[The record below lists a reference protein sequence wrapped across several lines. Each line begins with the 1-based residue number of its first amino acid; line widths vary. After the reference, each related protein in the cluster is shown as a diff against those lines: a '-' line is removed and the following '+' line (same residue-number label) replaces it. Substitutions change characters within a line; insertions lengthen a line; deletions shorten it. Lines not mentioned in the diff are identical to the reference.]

1 MAGLRPTSPHAPA
14 ARLSRTAAILAAL
27 LVAGL
32 SAAPM
37 AHAGM
42 FDDDEARRQ
51 ILDLKSETHARL
63 DKLEASSRAQLEL
76 ANQLDDL
83 KSQIAQLR
91 GQVEMLTY
99 ELQQAQQRQKDFYL
113 DLDTRLRKLEPQEQA
128 SGDSQT
134 APGDTPAATSAT
146 APAKPPAN
154 PQAEAKEYEAALT
167 LFKGSKYKE
176 AANAFDA
183 FARAH
188 PQSDFAPSAQFW
200 LGNSFYAQRDCKKA
214 ITAEQVVL
222 NKWPNHAKAPD
233 ALLTIAS
240 CQQELGD
247 NKAAN
252 QALERLVAKYPD
264 SRAAL
269 AAKDRL
275 KKK

>member
-1 MAGLRPTSPHAPA
+1 MVGLRPTSPHAPA

-32 SAAPM
+32 SAAPA

-51 ILDLKSETHARL
+51 IADLRAESRARL
-63 DKLEASSRAQLEL
+63 DKLEAANRAQLEL
-76 ANQLDDL
+76 SNQLDNL
-83 KSQIAQLR
+83 KSDVAQLR

-113 DLDTRLRKLEPQEQA
+113 DLDTRLRKFEPQAQSQ
-128 SGDSQT
+128 SG
-134 APGDTPAATSAT
+134 GDAPAAGGDAPAAQ
-146 APAKPPAN
+146 APAKPAAN

-167 LFKGSKYKE
+167 LFKGGKYKE

-183 FARAH
+183 FGRAH
-188 PQSDFAPSAQFW
+188 AQSDFAPSAQFW

-214 ITAEQVVL
+214 IAAEQVVL
-222 NKWPNHAKAPD
+222 SKWPDHAKAPD
-233 ALLTIAS
+233 ALLTIAN

-247 NKAAN
+247 AKGAR
-252 QALERLVAKYPD
+252 QSLERLAAKYPD
-264 SRAAL
+264 SRAAQS
-269 AAKDRL
+269 AKDRL
-275 KKK
+275 KK

>member
-1 MAGLRPTSPHAPA
+1 MAGLRPSLPHAPA
-14 ARLSRTAAILAAL
+14 ARLSRTAAILAVL

-32 SAAPM
+32 SAAPV
-37 AHAGM
+37 AHAGV

-51 ILDLKSETHARL
+51 ILDLKSESRARL
-63 DKLEASSRAQLEL
+63 DKLEAASRAQLEL
-76 ANQLDDL
+76 ANQLDSL
-83 KSQIAQLR
+83 KTEVAQLR

-113 DLDTRLRKLEPQEQA
+113 DLDTRLRKLEPQGQA
-128 SGDSQT
+128 SADGQAT
-134 APGDTPAATSAT
+134 GDTPAAPGK
-146 APAKPPAN
+146 PAAN

-167 LFKGSKYKE
+167 LFKGGKYKE

-183 FARAH
+183 FARSHA
-188 PQSDFAPSAQFW
+188 QSDFAPSAQFW

-214 ITAEQVVL
+214 ISAEQVVL
-222 NKWPNHAKAPD
+222 SKWPDHAKAPD
-233 ALLTIAS
+233 ALLTIAN

-252 QALERLVAKYPD
+252 QALDRLVAKYPD
-264 SRAAL
+264 SRAAQ

>member
-32 SAAPM
+32 SAAPA

-51 ILDLKSETHARL
+51 ILDLKSESRARL
-63 DKLEASSRAQLEL
+63 DKLEAANRAQLEL
-76 ANQLDDL
+76 ANQLDNL
-83 KSQIAQLR
+83 KSEVAQLR

-113 DLDTRLRKLEPQEQA
+113 DLDTRLRKLEPQTQAAGDTAPAA
-128 SGDSQT
+128 SG
-134 APGDTPAATSAT
+134 GDAPAAG
-146 APAKPPAN
+146 APAKPAAN

-167 LFKGSKYKE
+167 LFKGGKYKE

-183 FARAH
+183 FGRAH

-214 ITAEQVVL
+214 ISAEQVVL
-222 NKWPNHAKAPD
+222 SKWPDHAKAPD
-233 ALLTIAS
+233 ALLTIAN

-247 NKAAN
+247 HKGAN
-252 QALERLVAKYPD
+252 QTLDRLVVKYPD
-264 SRAAL
+264 SRAAQS
-269 AAKDRL
+269 AKDRL

>member
-1 MAGLRPTSPHAPA
+1 MAGLRPNHPHAPA
-14 ARLSRTAAILAAL
+14 TRLTRTAAILAAL

-37 AHAGM
+37 AHAGV

-51 ILDLKSETHARL
+51 ILDLKSESRARL
-63 DKLEASSRAQLEL
+63 DKLEAASRAQLEL
-76 ANQLDDL
+76 ANQLDAL
-83 KSQIAQLR
+83 KTDVAQLR

-113 DLDTRLRKLEPQEQA
+113 DLDTRLRKLEPQGQASADGQA
-128 SGDSQT
+128 SGDTPAQAAPA
-134 APGDTPAATSAT
+134 APGKPA
-146 APAKPPAN
+146 AN

-167 LFKGSKYKE
+167 LFKGGKYKE

-183 FARAH
+183 FARSHA
-188 PQSDFAPSAQFW
+188 QSDFAPSAQFW

-214 ITAEQVVL
+214 ISAEQVVL
-222 NKWPNHAKAPD
+222 SKWPDHAKAPD
-233 ALLTIAS
+233 ALLTIAN

-252 QALERLVAKYPD
+252 QALDRLVAKYPD
-264 SRAAL
+264 SRAAQ